1 MRSLL
6 ALSRESTPAGGH
18 RETLRMDSV
27 RSCEIS
33 PLFFAT
39 SQIVLDHAAPRGPVV
54 RVPCLPGVDPVGNA
68 LGAHDAVEVLIL
80 PEALIVPAGAENVR
94 VAPVAIEEPGIAEI
108 GQVMRRQ
115 IEVAVLVV
123 VAVEEVGD
131 VEGAGHAEQ
140 AGEYIG
146 MAQRNVGGMV
156 AAEAAAERD
165 EMAVAILEANQR

>member
-1 MRSLL
+1 MRSLW

-54 RVPCLPGVDPVGNA
+54 RVPGLPGVDLVGNA
-68 LGAHDAVEVLIL
+68 FGAHDAVKILIL
-80 PEALIVPAGAENVR
+80 REALIVPAGAEKVR

-108 GQVMRRQ
+108 RQIVRGQV
-115 IEVAVLVV
+115 E
-123 VAVEEVGD
+123 
-131 VEGAGHAEQ
+131 
-140 AGEYIG
+140 
-146 MAQRNVGGMV
+146 
-156 AAEAAAERD
+156 
-165 EMAVAILEANQR
+165 